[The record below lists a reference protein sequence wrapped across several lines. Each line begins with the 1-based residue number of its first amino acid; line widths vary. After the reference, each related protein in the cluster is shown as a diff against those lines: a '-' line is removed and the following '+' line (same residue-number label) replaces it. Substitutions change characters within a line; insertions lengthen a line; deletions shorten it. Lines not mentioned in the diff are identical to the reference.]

1 MLLVTDQQV
10 YEELHEMLMTDIK
23 TPVQLV
29 FRDSLCLDCGAQGDE
44 RLLDNYCHMDFQL
57 IHPKN
62 SILFHPE
69 EKVPH
74 FLILVLLKI
83 WAYFFSHRNIT
94 IPQTQKCTILV
105 CFDLKGDRTKVVRQ
119 RGILQPQP
127 HRPCFSWIPPLEY
140 SLQQQHWD
148 RTFCVITCLRQS
160 KNAGLVVED

>member
-1 MLLVTDQQV
+1 MEHFTLYTVSWFADTELKSTGFTYIDDALPDEIKDFAFPEEVRKKMLLVTDQQV

-69 EKVPH
+69 EKVPN
-74 FLILVLLKI
+74 FLILFLLKLV
-83 WAYFFSHRNIT
+83 WAYSFSI
-94 IPQTQKCTILV
+94 
-105 CFDLKGDRTKVVRQ
+105 
-119 RGILQPQP
+119 GILPSLRLRSVP
-127 HRPCFSWIPPLEY
+127 SWFASI
-140 SLQQQHWD
+140 
-148 RTFCVITCLRQS
+148 
-160 KNAGLVVED
+160 

>member
-1 MLLVTDQQV
+1 MPKKPQGYTAHKVTQTYISWSILHLISWFADTELKSTGFTYIDDALPDEIKDFAFPEEVRKKMLLVTDQQV

-69 EKVPH
+69 EKVPN
-74 FLILVLLKI
+74 FLILVLLTCMGI
-83 WAYFFSHRNIT
+83 FLVHRNIT
-94 IPQTQKCTILV
+94 IP
-105 CFDLKGDRTKVVRQ
+105 
-119 RGILQPQP
+119 
-127 HRPCFSWIPPLEY
+127 
-140 SLQQQHWD
+140 
-148 RTFCVITCLRQS
+148 
-160 KNAGLVVED
+160 